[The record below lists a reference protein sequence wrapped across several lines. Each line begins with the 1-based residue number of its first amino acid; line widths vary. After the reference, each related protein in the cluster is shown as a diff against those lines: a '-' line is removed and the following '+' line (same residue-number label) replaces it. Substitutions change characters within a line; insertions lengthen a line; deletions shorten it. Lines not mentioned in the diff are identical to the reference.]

1 MEVLS
6 GMDRSALP
14 IGIFDSGMGGLSVLR
29 TALRILPDER
39 FLFYGDIANAPY
51 GTKTEEQVY
60 ACARAVTGHLMDQ
73 GIKAMV
79 IACNTATCAAAA
91 QLRAEFPDFII
102 VGMEPALK
110 LAHDQCPE
118 GRILVLATPV
128 SLASEKYRRLYENYG
143 EHAVSLPCPGLMEF
157 VERGDTDSEE
167 VKAYLQEKFAPHL
180 AGVQKLS
187 AVVLGCT
194 HYVFLKKTVQ
204 SLLPPETQVLDGNEG
219 TVRQLR
225 RRLEQEGLLSLVPQ
239 TGQKYTLGF
248 HLNASES
255 KTRALAEALL
265 RIPE

>member
-1 MEVLS
+1 
-6 GMDRSALP
+6 MDRSALP

-29 TALRILPDER
+29 TALRMLPDER
-39 FLFYGDIANAPY
+39 FVFYGDIANAPY
-51 GTKTEEQVY
+51 GTKTEDEVY
-60 ACARAVTGHLMDQ
+60 RCARAVTGRLMDE
-73 GIKAMV
+73 GVKALV

-91 QLRAEFPDFII
+91 QLRDEFPDFII

-128 SLASEKYRRLYENYG
+128 SLASQKYRRLYESYG

-157 VERGDTDSEE
+157 VERGDIDSEE
-167 VKAYLQEKFAPHL
+167 LKGYLKEKFGPYLADGQAP
-180 AGVQKLS
+180 S

-194 HYVFLKKTVQ
+194 HYVFLKSTVQ
-204 SLLPPETQVLDGNEG
+204 SLLPAATRVLDGNEG

-225 RRLEQEGLLSLVPQ
+225 RRLEQQGLLSAARLA
-239 TGQKYTLGF
+239 GERFSLGF
-248 HLNASES
+248 HLAENAGKADS
-255 KTRALAEALL
+255 LARKLL

>member
-1 MEVLS
+1 MIMQNAE
-6 GMDRSALP
+6 RP
-14 IGIFDSGMGGLSVLR
+14 IGIFDSGLGGLSVLR
-29 TALRILPDER
+29 TALRMLPEER
-39 FLFYGDIANAPY
+39 FLYYGDIANAPY

-60 ACARAVTGHLMDQ
+60 TFARAVTGRLMDQ
-73 GIKAMV
+73 GIKALV
-79 IACNTATCAAAA
+79 IACNTATAAAAA
-91 QLRAEFPDFII
+91 QLRAEFPNFII

-167 VKAYLQEKFAPHL
+167 LKDYLRNKFAPYLDRPL
-180 AGVQKLS
+180 A

-204 SLLPPETQVLDGNEG
+204 SLLPQSTLVLDGNEG
-219 TVRQLR
+219 TVRQLG
-225 RRLEQEGLLSLVPQ
+225 RRLESAGLLLNQAMGTEKYSLS
-239 TGQKYTLGF
+239 F
-248 HLNASES
+248 HIDRNEPEIIA
-255 KTRALAEALL
+255 RAERLMA
-265 RIPE
+265 IPE

>member
-1 MEVLS
+1 MIMQNAE
-6 GMDRSALP
+6 RP
-14 IGIFDSGMGGLSVLR
+14 IGIFDSGLGGLSVLR
-29 TALRILPDER
+29 TALRMLPEER
-39 FLFYGDIANAPY
+39 FLYYGDIANAPY
-51 GTKTEEQVY
+51 GTKIEEQVY
-60 ACARAVTGHLMDQ
+60 TFAREVTGRLMDQ
-73 GIKAMV
+73 GIKALV
-79 IACNTATCAAAA
+79 IACNTATAAAAA

-167 VKAYLQEKFAPHL
+167 LKDYLRNKFAPYLESPL
-180 AGVQKLS
+180 A

-204 SLLPPETQVLDGNEG
+204 SLLPQNTLVLDGNEG
-219 TVRQLR
+219 TVRQLG
-225 RRLEQEGLLSLVPQ
+225 RRLESAGLLLDQAMGTEKYSLS
-239 TGQKYTLGF
+239 F
-248 HLNASES
+248 HIDRNEPEIIA
-255 KTRALAEALL
+255 RAERLMA
-265 RIPE
+265 IPE